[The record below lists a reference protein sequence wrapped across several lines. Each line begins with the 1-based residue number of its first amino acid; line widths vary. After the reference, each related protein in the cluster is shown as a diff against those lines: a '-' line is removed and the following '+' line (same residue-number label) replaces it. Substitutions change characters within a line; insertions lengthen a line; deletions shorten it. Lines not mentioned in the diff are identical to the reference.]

1 MKRLL
6 DAEILRFEIGGEDL
20 HSEVGRNFLFGPE
33 TTLEDLLTIRFEI
46 EIADGG
52 KYIDQFSFTLGL
64 EFISI
69 KPDRIEIKKAELL
82 PRLTEKGF
90 NHIFAIRNVASDS
103 SIPAQGEKILGGGTV
118 LEIDVTVAVDDS

>member
-1 MKRLL
+1 ML

-69 KPDRIEIKKAELL
+69 KPDRIEIKKAE
-82 PRLTEKGF
+82 
-90 NHIFAIRNVASDS
+90 
-103 SIPAQGEKILGGGTV
+103 
-118 LEIDVTVAVDDS
+118 